1 MSGTAE
7 MWKFADDIHAA
18 QYIVLFCFVLSLLLA
33 MRSPAIAQQPFSNMV
48 SGDKP
53 APSSVHFTN
62 THIIYSAHGLPNTLK
77 TEGWILFPNTIQ
89 LENDELLLIQKG
101 DKHLYYNKV
110 TKAYTEWYNLNAYTK
125 YMPASF
131 SLSDFLQLWKV
142 AGGEITTNAQPID
155 AQYIYKGQPCSG
167 NVEYAI
173 SPLMFNGGQPFY
185 GRSTL
190 HTYLS
195 KKYPDY
201 MLASEFRHWDVM
213 GTRLIESE
221 DIEYSYDPDIPN
233 TLFDMAPPK
242 GAVRDD
248 HMPLPT
254 LERNLLPFHAMH
266 YLGVSQFPSSQQ
278 SKPRMFQC
286 WYRDPDRYR
295 LEATGNSLI
304 YHGTKEYSYS
314 HGTGASKEET
324 GRIPPYA
331 DLLCVQSHLDR
342 LMGQGRQVTTTT
354 TQIDY
359 GGKPAKLVTLHAE
372 PAQSSD
378 GRKYDRYEER
388 IRIDL
393 STGLPMLE
401 EIDHWEKDGTSIAQ
415 HDIIAYDYP
424 DTIPDEVFAFTPHAA
439 ASPAEVQEAVDSLA
453 NKVENNGVEDQFAIG
468 ISRTDGGNLKLV
480 EQISPHYF
488 TINVAYP
495 VHNWFAGQFTHLP
508 TDSEV
513 TLGLPIDNA
522 SPESERINLANW
534 DGLKPTLTYAD
545 PTTYDA
551 YAWFAQDEQGRWVS
565 GDPWKTGDARYAG
578 TGKVPQQTLMPA
590 QLAEQFLSADGHY
603 WQPWREVDAT
613 EAVSSLKIFRIHQR
627 FAQPT
632 ATVAMRV
639 PFTYTYYRSLLQKL
653 RDAHLPG
660 VTVDNLG
667 QTAEGRELTAIRV
680 EDPAATTHLDIHP
693 LTQSVRNEPA
703 VRVQVTGADAQAPD
717 QRGVIVVY
725 AREHAMEADGS
736 WVVDGVLRSLLSHAH
751 DDLLKQYT
759 WILIPIL
766 DVDAA
771 SHSMHEGAAIHAFIY
786 SKGTKYSPYIR
797 YDAYLRAFANANR
810 PIAMAVSI
818 HNPECREYP
827 VALSPFYQIHVT
839 DPAAWKRYGSW
850 CQVDDL
856 PDNHHDTVAFNTLF
870 FNRLRASALPVGNDE
885 PLEGLDYIINRL
897 GGSSYRLFDALPLTF
912 EINSRY
918 PDRRLSIKENEDI
931 GDQLVSAVGDFFTTP
946 EGQQRLAACR
956 TFLAKRQQAMQ
967 QYWPRQQHPMTEP
980 TCQELLQ
987 SGL

>member
-1 MSGTAE
+1 M
-7 MWKFADDIHAA
+7 
-18 QYIVLFCFVLSLLLA
+18 
-33 MRSPAIAQQPFSNMV
+33 
-48 SGDKP
+48 
-53 APSSVHFTN
+53 
-62 THIIYSAHGLPNTLK
+62 
-77 TEGWILFPNTIQ
+77 
-89 LENDELLLIQKG
+89 
-101 DKHLYYNKV
+101 
-110 TKAYTEWYNLNAYTK
+110 
-125 YMPASF
+125 
-131 SLSDFLQLWKV
+131 
-142 AGGEITTNAQPID
+142 
-155 AQYIYKGQPCSG
+155 
-167 NVEYAI
+167 
-173 SPLMFNGGQPFY
+173 
-185 GRSTL
+185 
-190 HTYLS
+190 
-195 KKYPDY
+195 
-201 MLASEFRHWDVM
+201 
-213 GTRLIESE
+213 
-221 DIEYSYDPDIPN
+221 
-233 TLFDMAPPK
+233 
-242 GAVRDD
+242 
-248 HMPLPT
+248 
-254 LERNLLPFHAMH
+254 
-266 YLGVSQFPSSQQ
+266 
-278 SKPRMFQC
+278 
-286 WYRDPDRYR
+286 
-295 LEATGNSLI
+295 
-304 YHGTKEYSYS
+304 
-314 HGTGASKEET
+314 
-324 GRIPPYA
+324 
-331 DLLCVQSHLDR
+331 
-342 LMGQGRQVTTTT
+342 
-354 TQIDY
+354 
-359 GGKPAKLVTLHAE
+359 
-372 PAQSSD
+372 
-378 GRKYDRYEER
+378 
-388 IRIDL
+388 
-393 STGLPMLE
+393 
-401 EIDHWEKDGTSIAQ
+401 
-415 HDIIAYDYP
+415 
-424 DTIPDEVFAFTPHAA
+424 
-439 ASPAEVQEAVDSLA
+439 QEAVDALA

-488 TINVAYP
+488 TVNVAYP

-513 TLGLPIDNA
+513 TLGLPIDNS

-639 PFTYTYYRSLLQKL
+639 PFTYTYYQSLLQKL

-660 VTVDNLG
+660 VTVDDLG

-736 WVVDGVLRSLLSHAH
+736 WVVDGVLRSLLGHAH
-751 DDLLKQYT
+751 DDLLKSYT

-771 SHSMHEGAAIHAFIY
+771 SHSMHEGEANRAFIY
-786 SKGTKYSPYIR
+786 NTAKQYNPYIR
-797 YDAYLRAFANANR
+797 YAAYLRAFANANR
-810 PIAMAVSI
+810 PIAMAISI

-870 FNRLRASALPVGNDE
+870 FNRLRACALPVGNDE
-885 PLEGLDYIINRL
+885 PLEGLEYILYRL